1 MKAAVCRAFGEDLV
15 IEDVELADPR
25 SGELQVKLAACAIC
39 HSDITYMD
47 GDWGGEPPVV
57 HGHEASGIVEAL
69 GPDVSGFSVGD
80 RVVVTLIRSCGAC
93 RCCSGGN
100 YSVCEGDFP
109 LDHRSPLI
117 GQNGAPIVQGL
128 RTAAFAES
136 VVVDASQI
144 VAIPDDIPFDSAALL
159 ACGVITGFGAVAK
172 TASVEPGADVIVIGA
187 GGVGLNAI
195 QGATHCGAGRVIAI
209 DIVDEKLNDAIE
221 FGATD
226 TVNSMKQNAGEAL
239 RQMTRGRG
247 ADYVFITVGAKPAF
261 DAAYAMLAPA
271 GAAVLV
277 GMPADGVMSEYEIV
291 SLASNAQRIV
301 SSKMGSADIRVD
313 IPKLVGL
320 YQDGSLKLDELI
332 TGRYPLSDINTAIA
346 SVRSGNVR
354 RNVIVF

>member
-1 MKAAVCRAFGEDLV
+1 MKAAVCRAFGQDLV

-25 SGELQVKLAACAIC
+25 SGEVQVKLAACAIC

-69 GPDVSGFSVGD
+69 GPDVSGFSVCD

-93 RCCSGGN
+93 RSCSDGN

-117 GQNGAPIVQGL
+117 GQDGAPIIQGL
-128 RTAAFAES
+128 RTAAFAER

-144 VAIPDDIPFDSAALL
+144 VAIPDGIPFDSAALL

-172 TASVEPGADVIVIGA
+172 TARVEPGADVVVIGA

-195 QGATHCGAGRVIAI
+195 QGAAHCGAGRVIAI
-209 DIVDEKLNDAIE
+209 DIVDAKLNDADE

-226 TVNSMKQNAGEAL
+226 RINSMKQDAGEAL
-239 RQMTRGRG
+239 RQMTGGRG

-261 DAAYAMLAPA
+261 DAAYAMLAPG

-291 SLASNAQRIV
+291 SLASNAQRIL

-320 YQDGSLKLDELI
+320 YQDGNLKLDQLI

-346 SVRSGNVR
+346 SVRSGKVR